1 MTGKSSR
8 GQGPMD
14 LQHEFDVAASVD
26 DAWSAFLDMPRIA
39 PCMPGAEV
47 TEVIDE
53 HNVKGGA
60 KVKVGPVNLRF
71 AGAAEMTEIDPV
83 NRSALIKAGGADAK
97 GRGNADADVR
107 FTLTELGASSTH
119 VSVTTILNLTG
130 SVAQYGRV
138 SGLIDEIASQL
149 IGEFVTNLE
158 AELGVGA
165 DASPADDSAG
175 ATAEGPAPAANSP
188 RETSPPKTKPASGL
202 KLFFKALLSL
212 IKKRFSTIKKRF
224 GRS

>member
-1 MTGKSSR
+1 ME
-8 GQGPMD
+8 
-14 LQHEFDVAASVD
+14 LHHEFDVAASVD

-53 HNVKGGA
+53 RNVKGGA

-71 AGAAEMTEIDPV
+71 SGSAEMTEIDPV
-83 NRSALIKAGGADAK
+83 NRSALLKAGGADAK

-107 FTLTELGASSTH
+107 FTLKDVAGTSTH
-119 VSVTTILNLTG
+119 VEVNTILNLTG

-158 AELGVGA
+158 AELGVRA
-165 DASPADDSAG
+165 DAVSADDSASSTPDKY
-175 ATAEGPAPAANSP
+175 ATAAASSS
-188 RETSPPKTKPASGL
+188 TSSPPETTPASGL
-202 KLFFKALLSL
+202 QLFFKALLSMM
-212 IKKRFSTIKKRF
+212 KKRFSMLQERF
-224 GRS
+224 RRS

>member
-1 MTGKSSR
+1 
-8 GQGPMD
+8 MD

-26 DAWSAFLDMPRIA
+26 DAWTAFLDMPRIA

-83 NRSALIKAGGADAK
+83 NHSALIKAGGADAK

-138 SGLIDEIASQL
+138 SGLIDEIANQL

-165 DASPADDSAG
+165 DAGTSDAASSAAAASSPSK
-175 ATAEGPAPAANSP
+175 TSSPTISP
-188 RETSPPKTKPASGL
+188 RETTPASGL
-202 KLFFKALLSL
+202 KLFFKALLSML
-212 IKKRFSTIKKRF
+212 KKRFVMLKKRMR
-224 GRS
+224 RS

>member
-1 MTGKSSR
+1 
-8 GQGPMD
+8 MD
-14 LQHEFDVAASVD
+14 LQHEFDVAASIE

-53 HNVKGGA
+53 RNVKGGA

-71 AGAAEMTEIDPV
+71 SGAAEMTEIDPV
-83 NRSALIKAGGADAK
+83 NHSAQLKAGGADAK

-107 FTLTELGASSTH
+107 FTLTEAGESSTH
-119 VSVTTILNLTG
+119 VEVSTILNLTG

-138 SGLIDEIASQL
+138 SGLIDEIANQL

-158 AELGVGA
+158 AELGVDADAGASDAVPGA
-165 DASPADDSAG
+165 DA
-175 ATAEGPAPAANSP
+175 EGLAPAA
-188 RETSPPKTKPASGL
+188 TSPPKTSPPETTPASGL
-202 KLFFKALLSL
+202 KLLFKALLSMIKKQISM
-212 IKKRFSTIKKRF
+212 IKKRFA
-224 GRS
+224 RS

>member
-1 MTGKSSR
+1 
-8 GQGPMD
+8 MD
-14 LQHEFDVAASVD
+14 LHHEFDVAASVD

-53 HNVKGGA
+53 RNVKGGA

-71 AGAAEMTEIDPV
+71 SGAAEMTEIDPV
-83 NRSALIKAGGADAK
+83 SRSALLKAGGADAK

-107 FTLTELGASSTH
+107 FTLTDVAGASTH
-119 VSVTTILNLTG
+119 VEVSTILNLTG

-149 IGEFVTNLE
+149 IGEFVANLE

-165 DASPADDSAG
+165 DATLADASASSG
-175 ATAEGPAPAANSP
+175 SEQPGPAASSP
-188 RETSPPKTKPASGL
+188 RKTSPPASKPASGL
-202 KLFFKALLSL
+202 RLFFKALLSM
-212 IKKRFSTIKKRF
+212 IRKRLSAVKKRF

>member
-1 MTGKSSR
+1 
-8 GQGPMD
+8 MD
-14 LQHEFDVAASVD
+14 LQHEFDVAASID
-26 DAWSAFLDMPRIA
+26 DAWLAFLDMPRIA

-71 AGAAEMTEIDPV
+71 AGAAEMIEIDPV
-83 NRSALIKAGGADAK
+83 NHSAFLKAGGADAK

-107 FTLTELGASSTH
+107 FTLTEVGASSTH
-119 VSVTTILNLTG
+119 VEVTTILNLTG

-165 DASPADDSAG
+165 DASTVDASASTPPETSPAS
-175 ATAEGPAPAANSP
+175 
-188 RETSPPKTKPASGL
+188 TSPPKTKPASGL

-224 GRS
+224 ARS

>member
-1 MTGKSSR
+1 
-8 GQGPMD
+8 MD
-14 LQHEFDVAASVD
+14 LQHEFDVAASID
-26 DAWSAFLDMPRIA
+26 DAWLAFLDMPRIA

-53 HNVKGGA
+53 RNVKGGA

-71 AGAAEMTEIDPV
+71 AGAAEMIEIDPV
-83 NRSALIKAGGADAK
+83 NRTAFLKAGGADAK

-107 FTLTELGASSTH
+107 FTLTEVGASSTH
-119 VSVTTILNLTG
+119 VEVSTILNLTG

-165 DASPADDSAG
+165 DASTVDAAASSPSETTPAS
-175 ATAEGPAPAANSP
+175 
-188 RETSPPKTKPASGL
+188 TSPPKTKPASGL

-212 IKKRFSTIKKRF
+212 IKKRFA
-224 GRS
+224 RS